1 VSALDRAIRA
11 EALTWTG
18 TPFRHA
24 ASLKG
29 VGVDCI
35 HLVEAVLCAVGLVKS
50 QGLLPSYSPD
60 WHLHLRRELL
70 IEGLRQHCDEV
81 EGPYQVGDILVYRYG
96 RTASHCG
103 LYIGDG
109 QIIHAATKDMVRCDR
124 MDGISLANRFVTA
137 FRVRR

>member
-1 VSALDRAIRA
+1 MTSFDQAIKA
-11 EALTWTG
+11 EAESWVK

-24 ASLKG
+24 AALKG

-81 EGPYQVGDILVYRYG
+81 GESYEVGDILVYRYG

-103 LYIGDG
+103 LYVGDG
-109 QIIHAATKDMVRCDR
+109 QIIHAATKDQVRCDR
-124 MDGISLANRFVTA
+124 TDALSLAGRFVGA